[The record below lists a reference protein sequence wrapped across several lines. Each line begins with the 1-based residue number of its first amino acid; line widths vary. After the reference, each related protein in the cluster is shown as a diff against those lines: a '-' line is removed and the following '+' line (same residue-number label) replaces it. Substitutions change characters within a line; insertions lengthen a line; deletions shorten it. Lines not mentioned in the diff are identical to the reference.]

1 MTQYSKMTFE
11 EFVAYAKDYTIDGCH
26 PQIVDEAIARLNS
39 LYEDNKELKTENQ
52 ILSQKRFN
60 IFERIEYSDKLKIKA
75 YKECIEKVYKF
86 ICDKENWGVLHRE
99 FLENGECYW
108 LKQKLDNL
116 LKEFMGN
123 DK

>member
-26 PQIVDEAIARLNS
+26 PQIIDEAIARLNS
-39 LYEDNKELKTENQ
+39 LHEDNKELKTENQ

-75 YKECIEKVYKF
+75 YKECIEKVKMELAPSVVNVPDMYE
-86 ICDKENWGVLHRE
+86 I
-99 FLENGECYW
+99 
-108 LKQKLDNL
+108 LDNL
-116 LKEFMGN
+116 LEELERKN
-123 DK
+123 KIV

>member
-26 PQIVDEAIARLNS
+26 PQIIDEAIARLNS
-39 LYEDNKELKTENQ
+39 LHGDNKELKTENQ

-75 YKECIEKVYKF
+75 YKECIEKVK
-86 ICDKENWGVLHRE
+86 KEILPILPFNFGATGRA
-99 FLENGECYW
+99 
-108 LKQKLDNL
+108 LDNL
-116 LKEFMGN
+116 LKEKVGE

>member
-39 LYEDNKELKTENQ
+39 LHEDNKELKTENQ

-60 IFERIEYSDKLKIKA
+60 IFERMEYSGKLKNKTYEEIIEYLESRFPYKMPLTATGYECAIIEIK
-75 YKECIEKVYKF
+75 
-86 ICDKENWGVLHRE
+86 
-99 FLENGECYW
+99 
-108 LKQKLDNL
+108 NL
-116 LKEFMGN
+116 LKEKEN
-123 DK
+123 EVK